1 MHERE
6 NTLAHDHEHNH
17 EHGHNHD
24 HNHNHGHASGEAP
37 SREETLA
44 LLSYMVQHN
53 KHHAEELSSLAENL
67 SGEAAVSLQKAI
79 CSFENG
85 NAELERALEL
95 MKEESC

>member
-6 NTLAHDHEHNH
+6 NTLSHDHDHGRNH
-17 EHGHNHD
+17 DHD
-24 HNHNHGHASGEAP
+24 HNHNHACASAQAT

-53 KHHAEELSSLAENL
+53 KHHAEELSSLAESL
-67 SGEAAVSLQKAI
+67 SGEAANCLQKAI

-95 MKEESC
+95 MKKESC